1 MLIIIR
7 GEWAKSDG
15 KSFRANYITIPKRD
29 ANYGWKMK
37 TAFADKSGA
46 LLILEILL
54 PCEYYFLCRLCNR
67 RF

>member
-7 GEWAKSDG
+7 GERAKSDG

-46 LLILEILL
+46 SLI
-54 PCEYYFLCRLCNR
+54 
-67 RF
+67 